1 MTILISVWRMIMKCY
16 TPALL
21 AAIAVVSFVAAA
33 PQPMEVRMTQSN
45 TFEPKTITVKA
56 GDTVVWKNV
65 SDMSHSATDVSN
77 LAASATDAAVP
88 PNAKEF
94 DSGLIAP
101 GKEFSHT
108 FTVPGTYKY
117 FCIPHEALGMVGTV
131 IVSK

>member
-1 MTILISVWRMIMKCY
+1 MKCY

-21 AAIAVVSFVAAA
+21 AAIAVAPFVAAA
-33 PQPMEVRMTQSN
+33 PQAKEVRMTESQ
-45 TFEPKTITVKA
+45 TFEPKTITVKT

-65 SDMSHSATDVSN
+65 SDMTHSITDVSSQ
-77 LAASATDAAVP
+77 AASAADAAVP

-94 DSGLIAP
+94 DSGLIEP
-101 GKEFSHT
+101 GKEYSHT

-117 FCIPHEALGMVGTV
+117 FCIPHEAVGMLGTV

>member
-1 MTILISVWRMIMKCY
+1 MTES
-16 TPALL
+16 
-21 AAIAVVSFVAAA
+21 
-33 PQPMEVRMTQSN
+33 Q
-45 TFEPKTITVKA
+45 TFEPKTITVKT

-65 SDMSHSATDVSN
+65 SDMTHSVTDVSS
-77 LAASATDAAVP
+77 LAALAADAAVP

-101 GKEFSHT
+101 GKEYSHT

-117 FCIPHEALGMVGTV
+117 FCIPHEAVGMLGTV